1 MSDVSGFFSW
11 RPEDGRLYM
20 QSALQ
25 LKITKNHGKFENSIF
40 DTSSLLRKTVNKQIN
55 VGTGSDYQI
64 NRSIIPFHFII
75 INVV

>member
-25 LKITKNHGKFENSIF
+25 LKITKNRGKFENSENSIF
-40 DTSSLLRKTVNKQIN
+40 DISSLLRKTVNKQK
-55 VGTGSDYQI
+55 
-64 NRSIIPFHFII
+64 HAL
-75 INVV
+75 